1 MSIDV
6 FGVRVSNP
14 DCLIVINGESYAEM
28 ICYQHLHTENLKRLV
43 SGLHAANRD
52 GSNELLAALQV
63 NAQAMANA
71 SLNAVMEHIR
81 IAQMQGL
88 RFELVS
94 ESDDEANDAV
104 RH

>member
-1 MSIDV
+1 MGINV

-28 ICYQHLHTENLKRLV
+28 IFYQHLHTENLKRFV
-43 SGLHAANRD
+43 SCLYAANRD
-52 GSNELLAALQV
+52 GSNELMAALQV
-63 NAQAMANA
+63 NAQAMLNA
-71 SLNAVMEHIR
+71 SLSVVMEQIR
-81 IAQMQGL
+81 IANLQGL

-94 ESDDEANDAV
+94 EGDGEVNDAI